1 MSLLAQEGWV
11 HFQLKDLHSA
21 RELLDT
27 PEQIQKALQ
36 ESGLGL
42 GDEEEAISKS
52 GTITHALALRPSP
65 KETPGSQLG
74 AQPGNARTGAVDETV
89 KLDGNSKESRDV
101 ADVVVPA
108 QNSTKSADSALPAK
122 AAPVDSVAG
131 EIETEFQNKSDTSLG
146 EATKTAGAGDTDG
159 ACDGCSNFSQA
170 DIEQMLRQFDDSEV
184 EPVASDP
191 PPTAMSDTAA
201 EVKQELDSSP
211 CAAIGSTAVTE
222 TAETEVTEVPV
233 EPVDPGQPVVEPDV
247 PAEPSQ
253 SVGQSVV
260 VEPENMNT
268 MNTAVAGFLRRF
280 GRTAVSLTACCM
292 LQLALVVCAR
302 MAVYV
307 AFACAFYFV
316 SLQCR
321 LSTCGLRV
329 RLRFNVVQAKMLPA
343 QQ

>member
-11 HFQLKDLHSA
+11 HFQLKDLHST
-21 RELLDT
+21 RELQDT
-27 PEQIQKALQ
+27 PEQIQTALQ

-42 GDEEEAISKS
+42 GDEEEAISRS
-52 GTITHALALRPSP
+52 GTIMHATALALRPSP

-74 AQPGNARTGAVDETV
+74 EQRGNAKTGPVDETV

-108 QNSTKSADSALPAK
+108 QNSTK
-122 AAPVDSVAG
+122 AAPEDSVAG
-131 EIETEFQNKSDTSLG
+131 EIETELQNKSDTSLS

-184 EPVASDP
+184 EPVASEMVQVKEEPLGDP

-201 EVKQELDSSP
+201 EVKQQLDPSP

-233 EPVDPGQPVVEPDV
+233 EPVEPGQPVVEPEL

-268 MNTAVAGFLRRF
+268 MNTAVAGFLHRF

-292 LQLALVVCAR
+292 LQLALVCAR
-302 MAVYV
+302 VAVSRG
-307 AFACAFYFV
+307 FC
-316 SLQCR
+316 
-321 LSTCGLRV
+321 LRV
-329 RLRFNVVQAKMLPA
+329 LFCFTAVQAEHMWLA
-343 QQ
+343 C